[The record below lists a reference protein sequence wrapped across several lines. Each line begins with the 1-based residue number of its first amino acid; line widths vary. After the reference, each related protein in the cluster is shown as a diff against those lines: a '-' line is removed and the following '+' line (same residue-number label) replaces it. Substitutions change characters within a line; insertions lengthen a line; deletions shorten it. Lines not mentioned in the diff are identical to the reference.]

1 MEEWRD
7 ILGYEGQYQISNIGR
22 VKSVE
27 RMVKS
32 NANNMRIQYERFLS
46 IHDNGHGYMSV
57 SLWKD
62 NKGTK
67 LYVHRLVARAFCE
80 GYEEGLHVDHINA
93 IRNDNRASNLQ
104 WLTISQNNSKAFNKP
119 IVQLTLNGEVVATWK
134 SMAEAEKKGGFDSGN
149 ISRVCA
155 GKRKKHGGFVWE
167 YQ

>member
-1 MEEWRD
+1 MEEWRE
-7 ILGYEGQYQISNIGR
+7 ILDYEGQYQISNIGR

-32 NANNMRIQYERFLS
+32 NGNNMRIQYERFLS

-67 LYVHRLVARAFCE
+67 FYVHRLVARAFCE

-93 IRNDNRASNLQ
+93 IRNDNKACNLQ
-104 WLTISQNNSKAFNKP
+104 YLTATQNTQKALNKP
-119 IVQLTLNGEVVATWK
+119 VVQLTLNGEVVATWK